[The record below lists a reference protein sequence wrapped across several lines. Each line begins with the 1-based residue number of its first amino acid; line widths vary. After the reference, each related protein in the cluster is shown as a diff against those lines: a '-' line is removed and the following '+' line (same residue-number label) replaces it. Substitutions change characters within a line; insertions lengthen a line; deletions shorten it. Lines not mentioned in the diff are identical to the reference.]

1 MKRILKRITQ
11 LTVATALLGLATV
24 YALSEIGPEVVT
36 VETFAPDG
44 TPVSTRLWIVD
55 AGGHPWL
62 QAALPWA
69 EDWVHRMEARP
80 RVVVHR
86 VTGVREFDAVLVR
99 EPEAAER
106 VQALMR
112 AKYGLRDLLVTVS
125 GLVKGTVP
133 IRLDPVPVA
142 GGSKDRVAA
151 EAAQAEEPTG
161 PTAARWRAR
170 ALDETAKKP

>member
-1 MKRILKRITQ
+1 MKRILKRLFG
-11 LTVATALLGLATV
+11 LTVTLVVFSACGV

-69 EDWVHRMEARP
+69 QDWLHRMEARP

-112 AKYGLRDLLVTVS
+112 AKYGVRDLLVTVS

-142 GGSKDRVAA
+142 EGSKA
-151 EAAQAEEPTG
+151 
-161 PTAARWRAR
+161 
-170 ALDETAKKP
+170 